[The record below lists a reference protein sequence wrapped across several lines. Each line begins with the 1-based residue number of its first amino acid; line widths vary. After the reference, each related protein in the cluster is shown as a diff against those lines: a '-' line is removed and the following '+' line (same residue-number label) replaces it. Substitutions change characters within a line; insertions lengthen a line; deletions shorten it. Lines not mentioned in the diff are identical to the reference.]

1 LYLENVGRG
10 GMNMLPRVVI
20 HNAVSL
26 DGSIR
31 LRSPDL
37 ATYYGLARV
46 WKEDATLAGSE
57 TILAGEKEAPPE
69 KPADIGPWAVDPDD
83 RRALLVVPDSRGRI
97 RFWHFLRRSGYWRD
111 VVVLCS
117 RSTPVRYLE
126 YLRERHI
133 DCIVTGGR
141 KVDLRSALEVL
152 RTDFGVR
159 TIRVD
164 SGGILNGILLREG
177 LVDEVSLLVHPE
189 VAGDDRP
196 KTFFSGPAIH
206 PERAMLRLFKVQRV
220 KGGLAWLRYRVV
232 H

>member
-1 LYLENVGRG
+1 
-10 GMNMLPRVVI
+10 MLPKVII

-37 ATYYGLARV
+37 ATYYGLASV

-69 KPADIGPWAVDPDD
+69 RPEDQRPWAVDPKDE
-83 RRALLVVPDSRGRI
+83 RALLVVPDSRGRI
-97 RFWHFLRRSGYWRD
+97 RFWHYLRKSGYWRD

-117 RSTPVRYLE
+117 RSTPASYLE
-126 YLRERHI
+126 YLRERRI
-133 DCIVTGGR
+133 ACIVAGER
-141 KVDLRSALEVL
+141 KVDLRAALETL
-152 RTDFGVR
+152 RSDFGVR
-159 TIRVD
+159 TVRVD
-164 SGGILNGILLREG
+164 SGGILNGLLLRQG
-177 LVDEVSLLVHPE
+177 LVSEVSLLLHPE
-189 VAGDDRP
+189 LAGGERP
-196 KTFFSGPAIH
+196 KTFFSGP
-206 PERAMLRLFKVQRV
+206 PMPGGRSRLRLFKMQKV